1 MPDSTAQEDTI
12 VLLNIHNILM
22 LLHHP
27 IQPDAAHDAEH
38 RRGQAWIRA
47 AEQLETITHVHG
59 GIDKKIL
66 TDPNADV
73 EF

>member
-12 VLLNIHNILM
+12 VLLNIHNLLM

-38 RRGQAWIRA
+38 KRGQAWIRA
-47 AEQLETITHVHG
+47 AEQLETTTPTFMV
-59 GIDKKIL
+59 
-66 TDPNADV
+66 V
-73 EF
+73 ELFNNPVSCEQLC